1 LNHEKPRKTGLKV
14 VCVSDV
20 KVVFLFKNNEKSK
33 YFKILLCQKIFTLI
47 LMLQTNLIL
56 FVIIKYY
63 FRLPLA

>member
-1 LNHEKPRKTGLKV
+1 
-14 VCVSDV
+14 
-20 KVVFLFKNNEKSK
+20 LFKNNEKSK